1 MSKNP
6 ASSRQ
11 SAGLYPRPA
20 KFYLYGQR
28 TSLERALQFG
38 EFLLRPTAAATASQI
53 LPSGARAA
61 APGFLTLSLSSTWD
75 DKLFDVFGAD
85 CCLVIDDTEQFGER
99 LHRAAQRLLPSWAG
113 IDAGISYGMQ
123 SPLGAAF
130 SKDRQQAA
138 EREWLFAW
146 RPTHAALVNNAV
158 LITIGGIQ
166 GIAELRARA
175 DAQSTPG

>member
-1 MSKNP
+1 MGAVFSSASPASLIVSKNP
-6 ASSRQ
+6 ASPRQ

-28 TSLERALQFG
+28 AALERALQFG
-38 EFLLRPTAAATASQI
+38 EFLLRPTAPSAAS
-53 LPSGARAA
+53 S
-61 APGFLTLSLSSTWD
+61 FLTLSLSSAWD

-146 RPTHAALVNNAV
+146 RPTHAALASNPVV
-158 LITIGGIQ
+158 VTVGGIE
-166 GIAELRARA
+166 GIAELRMRA
-175 DAQSTPG
+175 AA